1 MGTRPP
7 PRPTRSRSIRLHRQ
21 RQNRENVPSP
31 RGITNLPH
39 HQPSPSHQRIL
50 ILPSSLELKHKRRE
64 PSTQAPTAHFTFC
77 YSRSCS
83 HSDSNQQQKAPPTP
97 QTILRHQTIPC
108 LRNQTPISLLSI
120 QQQPH
125 HPLHLP
131 PLPTTILLPR
141 HRILLLRNRARP
153 HPIPGP
159 LILRRCPRR
168 LLQPHPALIHPIQ
181 RHPSNFPRR
190 ECLSR
195 WEKEAPAAAP
205 TSG

>member
-31 RGITNLPH
+31 RGITNLPP
-39 HQPSPSHQRIL
+39 HQPSPRHQRIL
-50 ILPSSLELKHKRRE
+50 VLPSSLELKHNQRD
-64 PSTQAPTAHFTFC
+64 PSTQAPTAHFTVC
-77 YSRSCS
+77 YSDSD
-83 HSDSNQQQKAPPTP
+83 SDSNQQQKAPPTP
-97 QTILRHQTIPC
+97 QTLLRHQTIPR
-108 LRNQTPISLLSI
+108 LRNQTPISLLSL

-159 LILRRCPRR
+159 LILRRRPRR

-190 ECLSR
+190 ECLGR
-195 WEKEAPAAAP
+195 REEEAPAAAP
-205 TSG
+205 TPG